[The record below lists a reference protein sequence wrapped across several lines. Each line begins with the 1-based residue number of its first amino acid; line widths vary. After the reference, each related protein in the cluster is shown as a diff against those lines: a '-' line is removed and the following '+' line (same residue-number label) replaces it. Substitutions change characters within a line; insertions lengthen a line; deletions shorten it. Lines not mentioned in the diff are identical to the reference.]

1 VRDVLEGATMAI
13 LLLVALLVAYLL
25 VVFFLAR
32 ANLEVFMQILK
43 SLDGPL
49 F

>member
-1 VRDVLEGATMAI
+1 MRDILEGAAMAI
-13 LLLVALLVAYLL
+13 LLLVALLGAYLL

-32 ANLEVFMQILK
+32 ADFEAFVEILK

>member
-1 VRDVLEGATMAI
+1 MRDILEGAAMAI
-13 LLLVALLVAYLL
+13 LLLVALLVTYLIL
-25 VVFFLAR
+25 VFALAG
-32 ANLEVFMQILK
+32 ANLEVFIQILE

>member
-1 VRDVLEGATMAI
+1 VRDVLEGAAMAI

-25 VVFFLAR
+25 AVFLIAR
-32 ANLEVFMQILK
+32 ADLEVFIQILK

>member
-1 VRDVLEGATMAI
+1 VRDILEGAAMAI
-13 LLLVALLVAYLL
+13 LLLLALCVAYLL
-25 VVFFLAR
+25 VVFFLAG
-32 ANLEVFMQILK
+32 ANLEEFIEILK

>member
-1 VRDVLEGATMAI
+1 VRDILEGAAMAI
-13 LLLVALLVAYLL
+13 LLLLALCVAYLL
-25 VVFFLAR
+25 VVFFLAG
-32 ANLEVFMQILK
+32 ANLAEFIEILK

>member
-1 VRDVLEGATMAI
+1 MRDILEGAAMAI
-13 LLLVALLVAYLL
+13 LLLVALLVAYLII
-25 VVFFLAR
+25 VFFLAG
-32 ANLEVFMQILK
+32 ANLEVFIQILG